1 MKQQPSFAHLLL
13 SWFKKEAR
21 DLPWRHTKNPYFI
34 WVSEMM
40 LQQTTVATVI
50 DFYKRWIK
58 KYPSLKALALAN
70 EQEVLKMWQGLG
82 YYNRAKNFHRAAKQ
96 VVEELAGNIPS
107 CQRDLQQ
114 LPGLGPYASS
124 AIASIAFNEKVV
136 LIDANVR
143 RVMMRLLSINKKISL
158 KDDSAILKQLQIWI
172 NDCQEF
178 GQFNEA
184 MMELGALICRSK
196 QPLCFQCP
204 VHSYCKA
211 LKKGIQERIPRKET
225 KKILAI
231 SAVVGIIKH
240 KNKLLIQKRAEKG
253 LWAGFWEFPG
263 GKIKSTDGT
272 KEEAL
277 KREVQ
282 EETGLSIDIKQKI
295 GTATHFY
302 THYRVSLTA
311 FECSCCDKNFVLK
324 KNALWIPLKDLK
336 KYPMPSGNVKIINQ
350 YLLKSSYK

>member
-1 MKQQPSFAHLLL
+1 MKHQHTFSHLLL
-13 SWFKKEAR
+13 SWFKKSAR

-40 LQQTTVATVI
+40 LQQTTVSTVI

-58 KYPSLKALALAN
+58 KYPSIKAFALAN

-82 YYNRAKNFHRAAKQ
+82 YYNRVKNFHRSAKK
-96 VVEELAGNIPS
+96 VMEELGGVIPS
-107 CQRDLQQ
+107 CQKDLQK
-114 LPGLGPYASS
+114 LPGLGPYASA

-143 RVMMRLLSINKKISL
+143 RVMMRVLFINKGISIKQEAL
-158 KDDSAILKQLQIWI
+158 ILKQLQHWI
-172 NDCQEF
+172 NDTQEF
-178 GQFNEA
+178 GRFNEA

-204 VHSYCKA
+204 VCSYCKA
-211 LKKGIQERIPRKET
+211 FQKGVQEQIPKRKI
-225 KKILAI
+225 KKITNVLAVI
-231 SAVVGIIKH
+231 GIIKH
-240 KNKLLIQKRAEKG
+240 KNKVLIQKRGNKG

-263 GKIKSTDGT
+263 GKLEPADASNED
-272 KEEAL
+272 AL
-277 KREVQ
+277 KREVK

-295 GTATHFY
+295 GQTTHFY
-302 THYRVSLTA
+302 TQYRVSLTA
-311 FECSCCDKNFVLK
+311 FECSCKENTAVLK
-324 KNALWIPLKDLK
+324 ENMKWVSLKDLK

-350 YLLKSSYK
+350 YLLSKTY